1 MAEERRAKG
10 FTSPSFSNPNQHFEI
25 EQSSYMTHLVDE
37 IQYLCSP
44 GQFFPPYN
52 IYKTLEHL
60 STLKYKNTELVP
72 KIREKMLAMI
82 NGNDIETELDRNA
95 LKKVFR
101 DKFGR
106 DAKHYVY
113 RGFEDSNEFYSHIE
127 TLLNWQSE
135 DEQFIKAIEEA
146 STIQDQAQKEDVYEI
161 LNLMK
166 HILQAGKDI
175 QNLQEEMAHS
185 IEAVRSQYL
194 EMSDAFD
201 KNEFLQKNKYIK
213 YDLLQLQEKLV
224 EAGLLDPYESIG
236 SIKLENMPLSKRMA
250 RATEVFYDLT
260 KDYYPEL
267 APKISHLFE
276 FDDVKS
282 KRQPL
287 TLREI
292 EKQNDFTLKYIGLV
306 LGKLAEMRNT
316 VRRDVVDNDFSK
328 LKNFD
333 KTQFL

>member
-1 MAEERRAKG
+1 MVEERRAKG
-10 FTSPSFSNPNQHFEI
+10 FTSPSFSNPNQHFEV

-37 IQYLCSP
+37 VQYLCSP

-60 STLKYKNTELVP
+60 AALKYKNTELVP

-82 NGNDIETELDRNA
+82 NNNDVISEEDSNPLTKVYRN
-95 LKKVFR
+95 KSGHDSKYYIF
-101 DKFGR
+101 
-106 DAKHYVY
+106 

-127 TLLNWQSE
+127 TLLNWQAQ
-135 DEQFIKAIEEA
+135 DEAIIKAQEEVEQLKDE
-146 STIQDQAQKEDVYEI
+146 TERQDAIEI
-161 LNLMK
+161 LDIMK
-166 HILQAGKDI
+166 NILQTGEDIKD
-175 QNLQEEMAHS
+175 LQEEMAQS

-194 EMSDAFD
+194 EMSDAYD
-201 KNEFLQKNKYIK
+201 KNDFLRENKYIR
-213 YDLLQLQEKLV
+213 YDLLQLQNKLV
-224 EAGLLDPYESIG
+224 EAGLMDPYESIG
-236 SIKLENMPLSKRMA
+236 SVMIEEMPLSKRMA

-260 KDYYPEL
+260 RDYYPEL

-276 FDDVKS
+276 FNDIKS

-292 EKQNDFTLKYIGLV
+292 EKQNYFTLKYIGLV
-306 LGKLAEMRNT
+306 LGKLAEMRDS

-328 LKNFD
+328 S
-333 KTQFL
+333 